1 MMYVCRVIKAS
12 FQTTR
17 VLWTEKWEE
26 KESSS
31 QITSVILLRVQTAA
45 AAANIATNQNVKER
59 GDIFHA

>member
-1 MMYVCRVIKAS
+1 MMYVCKVIKAS

-17 VLWTEKWEE
+17 VLWTKKWEE

-45 AAANIATNQNVKER
+45 AANIATNQNVKER